1 MKKRIGT
8 VLIAF
13 VLLLGVLQ
21 YEESAKE
28 NSNVLKAFYAA
39 FEGPYHVGN
48 REYMD
53 VAKQAESDQSY
64 EALPK
69 RLRKAYRQLDEY
81 VYKFYDDIDDIVI
94 PKDDFR
100 MVLEYYRADHPQ
112 AFWLSSAYR
121 YQYDE
126 KTDNLS
132 RATLFFTY
140 EDPESKSSRSYT
152 QRRVE
157 KMCRE
162 LDEAADRILEG
173 ITEEMSEYEKVL
185 YLHDYL
191 AENVAYDA
199 SSPNQHDAYGA
210 LVEKKAVCDGYALGM
225 QYLLLKAGMDCRI
238 VYGDDREDNAEH
250 HAWNVVRVDGE
261 YYHLDVTWDVPP
273 AGTTQ
278 PIYANFLVSTEEIKK
293 RHIIFSPISGAD
305 DGEESI
311 YPPVPDCTDDS
322 LSYYQNMGLY
332 VSDLTDESIAAILLK
347 ANAALISGDKQVQ
360 FQFAS
365 QTDLQ
370 EFIREARE
378 NVPRVAR
385 GFPYSCDQYQTEI
398 VTCVEDNILILQYDY
413 S

>member
-121 YQYDE
+121 
-126 KTDNLS
+126 
-132 RATLFFTY
+132 
-140 EDPESKSSRSYT
+140 
-152 QRRVE
+152 
-157 KMCRE
+157 
-162 LDEAADRILEG
+162 
-173 ITEEMSEYEKVL
+173 
-185 YLHDYL
+185 
-191 AENVAYDA
+191 
-199 SSPNQHDAYGA
+199 
-210 LVEKKAVCDGYALGM
+210 
-225 QYLLLKAGMDCRI
+225 
-238 VYGDDREDNAEH
+238 
-250 HAWNVVRVDGE
+250 
-261 YYHLDVTWDVPP
+261 
-273 AGTTQ
+273 
-278 PIYANFLVSTEEIKK
+278 
-293 RHIIFSPISGAD
+293 
-305 DGEESI
+305 
-311 YPPVPDCTDDS
+311 
-322 LSYYQNMGLY
+322 
-332 VSDLTDESIAAILLK
+332 
-347 ANAALISGDKQVQ
+347 
-360 FQFAS
+360 
-365 QTDLQ
+365 
-370 EFIREARE
+370 
-378 NVPRVAR
+378 
-385 GFPYSCDQYQTEI
+385 
-398 VTCVEDNILILQYDY
+398 
-413 S
+413 